1 MIIKEEAYLEHYGIL
16 RRSGRYPWNSGG
28 KDQSQHD
35 VNTGYLSYIDG
46 LKKNGLS
53 EKEIAQGIGVP
64 TTQLRAAKTIATAE
78 VKQAN
83 ISMAQ
88 RMHDRGNANTAIATR
103 MGISEA
109 AVRTWLAPG
118 ASARADALF
127 ETSNMLKK
135 QVAEKRFIDVGA
147 GVDSQLN
154 ISKEKLAAAVHI
166 LKEKGYAE
174 HIVKIPQATTSNLT
188 TYKILCPPGTTW
200 GEVRSNMD
208 QVKQIIVTSPDG
220 GHTYTKEHP
229 AMSIH
234 PDRVGIN
241 YKENGG
247 DKEDGV
253 IYVRPGVKD
262 VSLGNSR
269 YAQVRIQVGDGH
281 YLKGM
286 AIYKADLPK
295 GTDLLFNTNKSHK
308 EFPNKLDVMKPL
320 STDKDLPFGAI
331 TKPLLE
337 NQGSTDPAHPE
348 KVSSVMNIVNE
359 QGTWTE
365 WSKTSASQFLAK
377 QSPVLAK
384 KQLAITVAN
393 RQKELDEI
401 KSLTNPAVKKKLL
414 QAFADGADASSV
426 NLDAAA
432 ISASRQSWHV
442 ILPIKSMSP
451 TEVYAPQFRNGERV
465 ALVRFPHG
473 GTFEIPE
480 LTVNNNQPEAKR
492 MLGDSVDAVGIH
504 HTVAERLSGADFDG
518 DTVVVIPN
526 NSGVVKSTKA
536 LEGLKNFS
544 TKDAYPPYEGMVR
557 MTPKQK
563 GFQMGMVSNLITDMT
578 VKAAPPED
586 VVRAIKHSMV
596 VIDAEKHNLNWKL
609 SEQENG
615 IPSLKL
621 KYQGKA
627 GGGAST
633 LLSRARSPLFVD
645 DRKDRLAENGGP
657 IDKVTGQKMYRPSGK
672 VKTTRDGKV
681 VPVKTQSVKLAETTD
696 AHTLSSGTLIE
707 KIYADHSNALKAIA
721 NEARL
726 EMVHTPNLKYSES
739 AKKAYASEV
748 SSLNVKLHLAK
759 ENRPRERQAQ
769 LIANSVIKAKK
780 LANPNMDSSQLKKI
794 KNQAINDARNRCL
807 AKKSDSQVEITQKE
821 WNAIQAGA
829 ISNHL
834 LTEILTNADLDAI
847 RKLATPHASV
857 GMTSSDKARA
867 RQLISSGYTRA
878 EVADKLGIGLT
889 TLNTELKGVE

>member
-1 MIIKEEAYLEHYGIL
+1 MIIEEQSYLEHYGIL

-28 KDQSQHD
+28 KNQTQHEI
-35 VNTGYLSYIDG
+35 NTGYLSYIED
-46 LKKNGLS
+46 LKKSGLS
-53 EKEIAQGIGVP
+53 EKQIAEGIGVP
-64 TTQLRAAKTIATAE
+64 TTQLRAAKTIAVAE
-78 VKQAN
+78 IRQAN

-88 RMHDRGNANTAIATR
+88 RMHDRGNSNVAIATR
-103 MGISEA
+103 MNVSEA
-109 AVRTWLAPG
+109 AVRNWLAPG
-118 ASARADALF
+118 ASAKADALF

-135 QVAEKRFIDVGA
+135 QIEEKKFIDVGA
-147 GVDSQLN
+147 GVDSQLG
-154 ISKEKLAAAVHI
+154 ISKEKLASAVHI
-166 LKEKGYAE
+166 LKEKGYVE
-174 HIVKIPQATTSNLT
+174 HIVKIPQATTNNLT

-200 GEVRSNMD
+200 GELRSNMD

-220 GHTYTKEHP
+220 GHSYTKEHP
-229 AMSIH
+229 PMSIH
-234 PDRVGIN
+234 EDRVAIN

-262 VSLGNSR
+262 VSLGHSR

-286 AIYKADLPK
+286 AIYKTGLPK
-295 GTDLLFNTNKSHK
+295 GIDLVFNTNKSHK
-308 EFPNKLDVMKPL
+308 ELPNKLDAMKPL
-320 STDKDLPFGAI
+320 GPDKDLPFGAI

-337 NQGSTDPAHPE
+337 NKGSKDPENPE
-348 KVSSVMNIVNE
+348 KVISVMNIVNE

-401 KSLTNPAVKKKLL
+401 IALTNPAVKKKLL
-414 QAFADGADASSV
+414 QSFADGADSSAV

-432 ISASRQSWHV
+432 ISTRQSWHV

-473 GTFEIPE
+473 GTFEIPQ
-480 LTVNNNQPEAKR
+480 LTVNNNHPEAKR
-492 MLGDSVDAVGIH
+492 MLGDSVDAIGIH
-504 HTVAERLSGADFDG
+504 HEVAERLSGADFDG

-526 NSGVVKSTKA
+526 NSGAVKSTKA
-536 LEGLKNFS
+536 LEGLKDFNP
-544 TKDAYPPYEGMVR
+544 KDSYPPYEGMTR
-557 MTPKQK
+557 MSKQK
-563 GFQMGMVSNLITDMT
+563 KGFEMGMVSNLITDMT
-578 VKAAPPED
+578 IRAAPPEHMA
-586 VVRAIKHSMV
+586 RAIRHSMV

-609 SEQENG
+609 SEKENG
-615 IPSLKL
+615 IQALQL
-621 KYQGKA
+621 EYQGKI
-627 GGGAST
+627 GGGSST
-633 LLSRARSPLFVD
+633 LLSKARGRLDVEE
-645 DRKDRLAENGGP
+645 RKGRLAKDGGP
-657 IDKVTGQKMYRPSGK
+657 IDKLTGQLMYRPSER
-672 VKTTRDGKV
+672 TRINKAGKV
-681 VPVKTQSVKLAETTD
+681 VTVTTRTTKLAEATD

-707 KIYADHSNALKAIA
+707 TIYADHSNALKAMA
-721 NEARL
+721 NEARRV
-726 EMVHTPNLKYSES
+726 MVNTPPLKYSES
-739 AKKAYASEV
+739 AKKAYAPEV
-748 SSLNVKLHLAK
+748 AALNVKLQLAK

-769 LIANSVIKAKK
+769 LIANSVIKAKRA
-780 LANPNMDSSQLKKI
+780 ANPNMDKSQLIKI

-807 AKKSDSQVEITQKE
+807 ARKSDSQVEITPKE

-847 RKLATPHASV
+847 RKLATPHASI
-857 GMTSSDKARA
+857 GMTSSDVSRA
-867 RQLISSGYTRA
+867 KQLIASGYTRA
-878 EVADKLGIGLT
+878 EVADKLGVGLT
-889 TLNTELKGVE
+889 TLNTELKGEEE